1 MKYCANHPDKKAY
14 SICHGCGKDYCE
26 SCLVAGKEFY
36 YCKSPECQI
45 LLRKESASM
54 EIKVPDRFICPSC
67 GTDLFTSKEEKKEGK
82 IHCPECETM
91 IDFNYD
97 PPKTFNKENYVEFL
111 SSLNQGDI
119 ALIKSIFK
127 DGGIDY
133 YTAGENFLS
142 LDPLIVPA
150 VFYVNEKQVSEAKNL
165 LKDFK
170 LNIFGLS
177 TKN

>member
-1 MKYCANHPDKKAY
+1 MKYCINHPDKKAY
-14 SICHGCGKDYCE
+14 SVCHGCGKDYCE

-36 YCKSPECQI
+36 YCKNPECQK
-45 LLRKESASM
+45 LLRMESAPA
-54 EIKVPDRFICPSC
+54 VLPDNVKCPNC
-67 GTDLFTSKEEKKEGK
+67 GTELIPTKEEKKERK

-97 PPKTFNKENYVEFL
+97 PPKAFNKENYVEFL

-119 ALIKSIFK
+119 ALIKSILN
-127 DGGIDY
+127 DGGIDF
-133 YTAGENFLS
+133 YTTGENFLS

-150 VFYVNEKQVSEAKNL
+150 VFYVNEKQVLDAKEL

-177 TKN
+177 GNI